1 MSSLE
6 GIGRAGEFLAASILE
21 ARGSRASHVT
31 IYGTDLWVETPS
43 GRMLRI
49 QVKTASKSV
58 PPTGPYKE
66 VYRFVNARKTQAHH
80 PPDLY
85 LFVALDRQLILIRD
99 TMAVGGIRVAAKQF
113 TPENQE
119 ATIAK
124 YLY

>member
-1 MSSLE
+1 MSSRE

-43 GRMLRI
+43 GRMLRL
-49 QVKTASKSV
+49 QVKTSSKPV
-58 PPTGPYKE
+58 APTGPYKE
-66 VYRFVNARKTQAHH
+66 VYRFINARRVHART
-80 PPDLY
+80 PPDLF
-85 LFVALDRQLILIRD
+85 LFVALDRQLVLIKE
-99 TMAVGGIRVAAKQF
+99 TMAIGGVRIPSKKF
-113 TPENQE
+113 TVENQE